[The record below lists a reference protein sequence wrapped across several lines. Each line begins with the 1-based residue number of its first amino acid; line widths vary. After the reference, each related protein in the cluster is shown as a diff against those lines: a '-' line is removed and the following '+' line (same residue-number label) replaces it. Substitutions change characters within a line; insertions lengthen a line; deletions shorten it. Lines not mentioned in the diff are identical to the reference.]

1 MIKLSEVI
9 AKSLVGKSGIPGIEY
24 VSNPYIG
31 CPHKCVYCYADFM
44 KRLANIREPWGD
56 FVGAKFCDAKLGKK
70 KFFGKTIFF
79 SSVTDPYNVYEKR
92 YRITEKILNQI
103 LNAGAGA
110 NILTKSDLV
119 LRDIP
124 IFKKLLENPWEL
136 DIFEDKNVEA
146 RVNVGF
152 SFSTL
157 DDALASVLEPRA
169 PSPSKRL
176 EALKKLHAEK
186 IPTYSFCAPIF
197 PFLSDPVKM
206 AEELAPYVGEIWFD
220 SLNMRS
226 PSVTSRVMKFI
237 KAKFPNLEKSYREI
251 YFDGMSNYWE
261 IEREKIEKFC
271 RKKKIPCRIY
281 F

>member
-1 MIKLSEVI
+1 MIKIREVI
-9 AKSLVGKSGIPGIEY
+9 AKSLVGKSGIPGVEY

-56 FVGAKFCDAKLGKK
+56 FVGAKFCDAKITQK
-70 KFFGKTIFF
+70 KFGGKTVFF
-79 SSVTDPYNVYEKR
+79 SSVTDPYNSYEKR
-92 YRITEKILNQI
+92 YRITEKVLNQ
-103 LNAGAGA
+103 LLEADAGA

-124 IFKKLLENPWEL
+124 IFKKFLAAQNAS
-136 DIFEDKNVEA
+136 DFFEKKNSEP
-146 RVNVGF
+146 RINVSF

-157 DDALASVLEPRA
+157 DDSLAAILEPRA
-169 PSPSKRL
+169 PSPSRRI
-176 EALKKLHAEK
+176 EALKVLRKEK
-186 IPTYSFCAPIF
+186 IPTSVFIAPIF
-197 PFLSDPVKM
+197 PVLSDAVKI
-206 AEELAPYVGEIWFD
+206 ANAVAPHSNEIWFD

-237 KAKFPNLEKSYREI
+237 KAKFPKLENLYREI
-251 YFDGMSNYWE
+251 YFEGMSDYWDV
-261 IEREKIEKFC
+261 EREKIEKFC
-271 RKKKIPCRIY
+271 RAKKIRHKIY